1 MAAITDLAT
10 ASSVGA
16 TTDYFVANQNGTDRK
31 VSVASMA
38 TEMTGNRLFVDATW
52 TANSAAKRFTTI
64 ASAVAAASAGDTI
77 FVATGTYSE
86 NVTLGANYVKIIGAG
101 MPTINGGTGRLE
113 GGTIIRGYINCA
125 AKVGVVIQDLGID
138 LYGVNSVDGITA
150 SNTTPTWTYQT
161 FRNLYILGNGYNA
174 ASHGILCSGGA
185 CNTFDNIKLQNWYH
199 GIALRGS
206 NNNVSNIFAYCCTAN
221 SIIVKSATTS
231 QHAYHNTITNVVI
244 DGNDGSIYTRGG
256 PIRLEST
263 NASHE
268 TRYNTVS
275 NVSARNTGES
285 VILCS
290 VNGGGVVSF
299 NTISNVT
306 SYGGGDGATRADFDC
321 NGATDIVFTGCMSLV
336 RDAGY
341 GFRTRS
347 SAARISAIGC
357 SADTTGAGRYYE
369 ESGTKFDWLDLG
381 GGQPVYTATFNAVGI
396 DQGATAAIVPV
407 VTQMAGTGAAT
418 NGASA
423 EDILTCTYTGAAG
436 DYAALSI
443 DLLVSS
449 SSGGHSTTYRR
460 TISCS
465 RAGTSTLEAAISTL
479 GTDLVSAA
487 GAQGSAT
494 ITVNTS
500 TANVLKVRVQA
511 ASYDIGYSYT
521 ARIVVTKRNVWQIA
535 NAAA

>member
-1 MAAITDLAT
+1 MAAITDLST

-31 VSVASMA
+31 VSVASLA
-38 TEMTGNRLFVDATW
+38 TEMTGNRLFVDASW

-77 FVATGTYSE
+77 FVATGTYTE
-86 NVTLGANYVKIIGAG
+86 NVTIGANFVKIVGAG
-101 MPTINGGTGRLE
+101 MPVLDSGTSRLL

-125 AKVGVVIQDLGID
+125 AKVGVVIQNLGID
-138 LYGVNSVDGITA
+138 LYGVNSTDGITA
-150 SNTTPTWTYQT
+150 SNTTPTSTYQT
-161 FRNLYILGNGYNA
+161 FRNLYLLGNGYNA

-185 CNTFDNIKLQNWYH
+185 YNTFDNIWMQNWYH

-206 NNNVSNIFAYCCTAN
+206 YNTVSNVTAYACTAN

-231 QHAYHNTITNVVI
+231 QHAYGNAITNVII

-263 NASHE
+263 NASYE

-275 NVSARNTGES
+275 NVTARNTAES
-285 VILCS
+285 VVMCS
-290 VNGGGVVSF
+290 VNGGGTVAF

-306 SYGGGDGATRADFDC
+306 AFGGGDSSTRADFDC
-321 NGATDIVFTGCMSLV
+321 NGATDIIFTGCVSYS

-341 GFRTRS
+341 GFRTKS
-347 SAARISAIGC
+347 SAARISAFAC
-357 SADTTGAGRYYE
+357 SADTSGAGRYYE
-369 ESGTKFDWLDLG
+369 ESGTKFDWLDVG
-381 GGQPVYTATFNAVGI
+381 SGQPIYESMFDNLTL
-396 DQGATAAIVPV
+396 DQGHIAFITPLVSEI
-407 VTQMAGTGAAT
+407 AGVGAAT
-418 NGASA
+418 TSTA
-423 EDILTCTYTGAAG
+423 EDILTCTYAGASG

-443 DLLVSS
+443 DLVVSS
-449 SSGGHSTTYRR
+449 TSGGHSTTYRR
-460 TISCS
+460 TISCARPGS
-465 RAGTSTLEAAISTL
+465 SSLEAAISTL

-487 GAQGSAT
+487 GTQGSAT
-494 ITVNTS
+494 ITVNVA
-500 TANVLKVRVQA
+500 TANVLKVKVQA
-511 ASYDIGYSYT
+511 ASYDITYSYV
-521 ARIVVTKRNVWQIA
+521 ARIVATKRNVWQLA

>member
-1 MAAITDLAT
+1 MAAITDLST
-10 ASSVGA
+10 ASSIGA
-16 TTDYFVANQNGTDRK
+16 TTDYFIVNQNGTDRK
-31 VSVASMA
+31 VSVASLA
-38 TEMTGNRLFVDATW
+38 AEMTGNRLFVDATW
-52 TANSAAKRFTTI
+52 TANSAAKRYTTI
-64 ASAVAAASAGDTI
+64 ASAVAAASAGDSI
-77 FVATGTYSE
+77 FVATGTYTE
-86 NVTLGANYVKIIGAG
+86 NVTLAANYVKIIGAG
-101 MPTINGGTGRLE
+101 MPTINSGTGRLE
-113 GGTIIRGYINCA
+113 GGTVIRGYINCA
-125 AKVGVVIQDLGID
+125 AKIGAVVQDLGID
-138 LYGVNSVDGITA
+138 LYGVNSTDGITA
-150 SNTTPTWTYQT
+150 SNTTPTSTYQT

-174 ASHGILCSGGA
+174 AAHGIICSGGA
-185 CNTFDNIKLQNWYH
+185 YNTFDNIKLQNWYH

-206 NNNVSNIFAYCCTAN
+206 SNNVSNIVAYACTAN

-231 QHAYHNTITNVVI
+231 QHALHNTITNVVI

-263 NASHE
+263 NASYD

-290 VNGGGVVSF
+290 VNGGGTVAY

-306 SYGGGDGATRADFDC
+306 AFGGGDGATRADFDA
-321 NGATDIVFTGCMSLV
+321 NGATDIVFVGCISYS

-357 SADTTGAGRYYE
+357 STDTSGAGRYYE
-369 ESGTKFDWLDLG
+369 ESGTKFDWLDVG
-381 GGQPVYTATFNAVGI
+381 GGQPIYEAVFGNLTL
-396 DQGATAAIVPV
+396 DQGSAAFITPLCSEI
-407 VTQMAGTGAAT
+407 AGVGAAT
-418 NGASA
+418 TSTA
-423 EDILTCTYTGAAG
+423 EDILTCTYVGSSG

-443 DLLVSS
+443 DLVFAST
-449 SSGGHSTTYRR
+449 SGGHSTTYRR
-460 TISCS
+460 TISCA
-465 RAGTSTLEAAISTL
+465 RPGTSTLEAAISTL

-487 GAQGSAT
+487 GTQGSAT
-494 ITVNTS
+494 LTVNTS

-511 ASYDIGYSYT
+511 ASYDISYSYV
-521 ARIVVTKRNVWQIA
+521 ARIVATKRNVWQLA

>member
-1 MAAITDLAT
+1 MAAITNLST
-10 ASSVGA
+10 ASSIGA

-31 VSVASMA
+31 VSVASLA

-52 TANSAAKRFTTI
+52 TANSAAKRYTTI
-64 ASAVAAASAGDTI
+64 SAAVSAASAGDSI
-77 FVATGTYSE
+77 FVATGTYTE
-86 NVTLGANYVKIIGAG
+86 NVTIGANYVKLIGAG
-101 MPTINGGTGRLE
+101 MPTINSGTGRLE
-113 GGTIIRGYINCA
+113 GGTVIRGYINCA

-138 LYGVNSVDGITA
+138 IYGVNSVDAITA
-150 SNTTPTWTYQT
+150 SNTTPTSTYQT
-161 FRNLYILGNGYNA
+161 FRNLYLLGNGYNA
-174 ASHGILCSGGA
+174 AAHGILCSGGA
-185 CNTFDNIKLQNWYH
+185 YNTFDNIWLQNWYH

-206 NNNVSNIFAYCCTAN
+206 SNTVSNITAYACTAN

-231 QHAYHNTITNVVI
+231 GNAYHNTITNVVI
-244 DGNDGSIYTRGG
+244 GGNDGSIYTRGG

-263 NASHE
+263 NASYE

-275 NVSARNTGES
+275 NVSARDCGES

-299 NTISNVT
+299 NSISNVT
-306 SYGGGDGATRADFDC
+306 SYGGGDSATRADFDC
-321 NGATDIVFTGCMSLV
+321 NGATDIVFSGCMSLV

-357 SADTTGAGRYYE
+357 SSDTTGAGRYYE
-369 ESGTKFDWLDLG
+369 ESGTKFDWLDIG
-381 GGQPVYTATFNAVGI
+381 SGQPIYTATFNAVGI
-396 DQGATAAIVPV
+396 DQGAVAGIAPV
-407 VTQMAGTGAAT
+407 IIEMAGLGT
-418 NGASA
+418 NDTTAA
-423 EDILTCTYTGAAG
+423 EDILTCTYIGAAG

-443 DLLVSS
+443 DLVLSS
-449 SSGGHSTTYRR
+449 TSGGHSTTYRR

-479 GTDLVSAA
+479 GTDLISAA

-494 ITVNTS
+494 VTVNVA
-500 TANVLKVRVQA
+500 TANVLKVRLQA
-511 ASYDIGYSYT
+511 ASYSLTYSYKAT
-521 ARIVVTKRNVWQIA
+521 VITTKRNVWQIA
-535 NAAA
+535 NVAA

>member
-1 MAAITDLAT
+1 MAAITDLST

-31 VSVASMA
+31 VSVASLA
-38 TEMTGNRLFVDATW
+38 TQLTGNRLFVDATW

-64 ASAVAAASAGDTI
+64 ASAVAAASAGDSI
-77 FVATGTYSE
+77 FVATGTYTE

-101 MPTINGGTGRLE
+101 MPTIDGGTGRLV

-125 AKVGVVIQDLGID
+125 AKIGAVVQDLGID
-138 LYGVNSVDGITA
+138 LYGVNSVDAITA
-150 SNTTPTWTYQT
+150 SNTTPTSTYQT
-161 FRNLYILGNGYNA
+161 FRNLYLLGNGYSA
-174 ASHGILCSGGA
+174 AAHGILCSGGA
-185 CNTFDNIKLQNWYH
+185 YNTFDNIKLQNWYH

-206 NNNVSNIFAYCCTAN
+206 YNNVSNIVAYACTAN
-221 SIIVKSATTS
+221 TIIVKSATTS
-231 QHAYHNTITNVVI
+231 QHAYGNNITNVVI
-244 DGNDGSIYTRGG
+244 DGNDGAATTRGG

-263 NASHE
+263 NASYE

-275 NVSARNTGES
+275 NVSARNTAEG

-290 VNGGGVVSF
+290 VNGGGTVAF

-306 SYGGGDGATRADFDC
+306 AIGGGDGATRADFDC
-321 NGATDIVFTGCMSLV
+321 NGATDIVFTGCISYS

-341 GFRTRS
+341 GFRVKS

-357 SADTTGAGRYYE
+357 SSDTSGAGRYYE
-369 ESGTKFDWLDLG
+369 ESGTKFDWLDIG
-381 GGQPVYTATFNAVGI
+381 SGQAVYGATFNAINV
-396 DQGATAAIVPV
+396 DQGV
-407 VTQMAGTGAAT
+407 VSVITPLVSQMAGVGSAT
-418 NGASA
+418 TSTA
-423 EDILTCTYTGAAG
+423 EDILTCTYVGASG
-436 DYAALSI
+436 DYAALSV
-443 DLLVSS
+443 DLLLTS

-460 TISCS
+460 TVSCS
-465 RAGTSTLEAAISTL
+465 RPGSSSLEAAISTL

-487 GAQGSAT
+487 GTQGSAT
-494 ITVNTS
+494 ITVNVA

-511 ASYDIGYSYT
+511 ASYDISYSYT
-521 ARIVVTKRNVWQIA
+521 ATIMSSKRNVWQLA